1 MPKKELHLEFELTV
15 DYKTILSKLDW
26 YVFFGILLLTFLSV
40 IYGQYLKKKKGKL
53 SDDKDVN
60 FIDLLLMGRQLTL
73 PMFVATLV
81 ATWYGGI
88 FGVTKIAFEQG
99 IFNFV
104 TQGFFWYI
112 SYILFAFFIV
122 HKVVKYKA
130 LTLPDLVGQMFGPK
144 AGKLSAIFNF
154 FNVLPIAY
162 VISLGLLIQALFG
175 ISFLQSMIIGVT
187 VVVLYTLYGG
197 FRAIVFSDIIQFFV
211 MCLGVF
217 LILVFSYKLFG
228 GISFLKANLPPAHFT
243 LTGGEG
249 IATTL
254 VWGFIA
260 LSTLVDPNFYQRVF
274 AAKNIKVAKRG
285 ILISTIIWILFDICT
300 TSGAMYARAVIP
312 EAASDKA
319 YLIYALQILP
329 DGIRGLVLAGIL
341 ATILSTL
348 DSYLFIAGTTVSYD
362 MMPKKWKGKVS
373 LYHLGIISVGI
384 LAVLMG
390 IIFEGNIK
398 EVWKTLGS
406 YSASC
411 LLLPVLYGYIFP
423 GKIKDHQFIFA
434 SILGVITVSVWR
446 NISLS
451 GFWQNVDELY
461 MGIVATSLG
470 LASYGL
476 VYRYILKNK
485 GSI

>member
-1 MPKKELHLEFELTV
+1 LEFDLTI
-15 DYKTILSKLDW
+15 DNKTILSKLDW
-26 YVFFGILLLTFLSV
+26 FVFFAILLITFLSV
-40 IYGQYLKKKKGKL
+40 FYGQYLKKKKGYK
-53 SDDKDVN
+53 SDTEELH
-60 FIDLLLMGRQLTL
+60 FLDLLLMGRQLTL

-99 IFNFV
+99 IFNFI
-104 TQGFFWYI
+104 TQGVFWYI
-112 SYILFAFFIV
+112 SYILFAFFIT
-122 HKVVKYKA
+122 HKVAKYKA
-130 LTLPDLVGQMFGPK
+130 VTLPDLVEQMFGPK
-144 AGKLSAIFNF
+144 AGKLSAVFNF

-162 VISLGLLIQALFG
+162 VISLGLLIQAIFG
-175 ISFLQSMIIGVT
+175 ITFLQSMIIGVT

-197 FRAIVFSDIIQFFV
+197 FRAVVFSDIIQFFV

-217 LILVFSYKLFG
+217 LILLFSYKLFG
-228 GISFLKANLPPAHFT
+228 GISFLKANLPAGHFT

-274 AAKNIKVAKRG
+274 AAKSTKIAKRG
-285 ILISTIIWILFDICT
+285 ILISTVIWILFDICT
-300 TSGAMYARAVIP
+300 TSGAMYAKAVIP
-312 EAASDKA
+312 EAAADKA

-373 LYHLGIISVGI
+373 LYHLGIIFVGI
-384 LAVLMG
+384 LAIAMG
-390 IIFEGNIK
+390 LVFDGNIK
-398 EVWKTLGS
+398 TVWKTLGS

-423 GKIKDHQFIFA
+423 GKIKDMQFVFA
-434 SILGVITVSVWR
+434 SILGVITVSIWR
-446 NISLS
+446 NISLP

-461 MGIVATSLG
+461 MGIMVTSLG

-476 VYRYILKNK
+476 ISKYIKYNK
-485 GSI
+485 QKD